1 MDDLFSETGKKI
13 NRRSNEIL
21 FEQDGD
27 ILTPYQL
34 QVEKAHHH
42 EYIRSRYVAF
52 YHECMCMLY
61 RDFYQ

>member
-1 MDDLFSETGKKI
+1 MIFSAKPGKKI

-34 QVEKAHHH
+34 SSGEKQ
-42 EYIRSRYVAF
+42 
-52 YHECMCMLY
+52 MLVNFAY
-61 RDFYQ
+61 RTGTRQSAICTIYG